1 MGGGGRERSRLDDG
15 SASEVVV
22 EDGLSVS
29 LEDGFGGHCDE
40 ERKMEWMERERKS
53 KSKRVCQ
60 KVKKQRRW

>member
-29 LEDGFGGHCDE
+29 LENGFGGHCDE
-40 ERKMEWMERERKS
+40 ERKMKWMEREKE
-53 KSKRVCQ
+53 
-60 KVKKQRRW
+60 

>member
-29 LEDGFGGHCDE
+29 LEDGFGGHCEDE
-40 ERKMEWMERERKS
+40 ERKMKWMEREKE
-53 KSKRVCQ
+53 RV
-60 KVKKQRRW
+60 RE